1 MDININS
8 IKKELIKTLDKD
20 RYNNTV
26 GVSYTAMC
34 LAMRYEENIKNAEI
48 AGLLHDCAKCIPDKK
63 KIKMCLENNI
73 EITNVEMEHP
83 YLLHSKLGAYIA
95 ESKYNVDDQDILNS
109 IIKHTTGSDN
119 MTMLEKIVYV
129 ADYIEPKRYK
139 AANLTEVRKLAFTD
153 IDMAVYVI
161 MRDTINYLN
170 SKGNVIDNNTNIAYT
185 YYKDLIDNRNKT
197 QLT

>member
-20 RYNNTV
+20 RYNHTV

-34 LAMRYEENIKNAEI
+34 LAMRYEEKIKNAEI